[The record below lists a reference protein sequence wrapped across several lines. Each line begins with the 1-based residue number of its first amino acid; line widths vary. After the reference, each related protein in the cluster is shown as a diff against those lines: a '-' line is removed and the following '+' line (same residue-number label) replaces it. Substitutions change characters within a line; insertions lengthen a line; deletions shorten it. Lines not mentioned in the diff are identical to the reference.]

1 MSKLLNLTAYALAC
15 LLTCINLAL
24 SCICERL
31 AKHASQ
37 IIVAHI
43 EMIFI
48 LFIYACLTCGDLAQI
63 ATSHILLSVCI

>member
-48 LFIYACLTCGDLAQI
+48 LFIYACLA
-63 ATSHILLSVCI
+63 